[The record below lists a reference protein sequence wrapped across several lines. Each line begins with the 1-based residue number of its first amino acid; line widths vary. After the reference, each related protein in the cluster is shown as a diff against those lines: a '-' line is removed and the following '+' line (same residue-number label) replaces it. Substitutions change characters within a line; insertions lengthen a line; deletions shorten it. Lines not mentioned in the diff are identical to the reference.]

1 MEKRVAKYMAS
12 WNSKDP
18 SKVLKFFAAKSSF
31 VDPANPKGISSKKD
45 LEKYIVPLMKKNSE
59 WNWEIQELIPNKKG
73 CIVKSKAVIPLGKKK
88 AEVACVDIL
97 EFKGQKIV
105 RNEVFFDQPKGYK
118 VK

>member
-1 MEKRVAKYMAS
+1 MEKRVANYMAS

-18 SKVLKFFAAKSSF
+18 EKVLKFFAAKSNF
-31 VDPANPKGISSKKD
+31 VDPANPDGISNKKD
-45 LEKYIVPLMKKNSE
+45 LKKYIVPLMKKNSN
-59 WNWEIQELIPNKKG
+59 WNWEIQELIPNKNG
-73 CIVKSKAVIPLGKKK
+73 CIVKSKAVIPCGKKK

-105 RNEVFFDQPKGYK
+105 RNEVFFDRPKGYK